1 MANEFIIKNG
11 FFSEGSSNIT
21 GSLNVTAGITG
32 SLQGTASFALTASHL
47 TGFVSPFP
55 FTGSALITGSLTV
68 IGDTQITGKT
78 SINKLQ
84 DYTNNTGSSGQ
95 ILSSNGTNAAWIT
108 LKDTTQLQ
116 INSEG
121 PTVTS
126 GSKAYKFIADEQYI
140 ERITIRSTYTGSI
153 QFIVKDQ
160 NITYGSASL
169 VNNVLFQDSTLTGW
183 IRTIPSASLIEFVVG
198 AAGGISSGSASTFL
212 LLINTLRKPA

>member
-1 MANEFIIKNG
+1 MANEFRIKNG

-21 GSLNVTAGITG
+21 GSLTVTGGITG
-32 SLQGTASFALTASHL
+32 SLLGLATSASYALTASFL
-47 TGFVSPFP
+47 SGSVSAFP
-55 FTGSALITGSLTV
+55 FTGSARITGSLTV
-68 IGDTQITGKT
+68 IGTT
-78 SINKLQ
+78 SIEKLQ
-84 DYTNNTGSSGQ
+84 DYSNSTGSKGQ
-95 ILSSNGTNAAWIT
+95 ILTSNGANTAWVT

-140 ERITIRSTYTGSI
+140 EKVTIRSTYTGSI

-169 VNNVLFQDSTLTGW
+169 VNNILFQDSALTGW
-183 IRTIPSASLIEFVVG
+183 TRTIPSASLLEFVVSS
-198 AAGGISSGSASTFL
+198 AGGISSGSASTFL